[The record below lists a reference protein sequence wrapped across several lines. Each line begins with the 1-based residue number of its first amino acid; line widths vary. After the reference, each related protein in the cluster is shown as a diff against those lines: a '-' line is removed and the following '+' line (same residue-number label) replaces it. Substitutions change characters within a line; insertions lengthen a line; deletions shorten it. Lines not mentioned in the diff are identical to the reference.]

1 MTLLSISANLHYFI
15 DRWTGLPL
23 FLRPSEEIAPEGELL
38 ASPQHERELSVEVEG
53 TEGAGTSQ
61 EEAAA
66 EGELAA
72 PKKRAKKSGPTVEM
86 CGMKARNVQVGGGDS
101 VSLWMVRLSSS
112 TARTALVKL
121 VLTWRWT
128 CGVGRIWLRKV

>member
-1 MTLLSISANLHYFI
+1 MDVPLYTLMRNWPSLCLA
-15 DRWTGLPL
+15 
-23 FLRPSEEIAPEGELL
+23 RPSEEIAPEGELL
-38 ASPQHERELSVEVEG
+38 GSPQQERELSAEVEG

-86 CGMKARNVQVGGGDS
+86 CGMKARNVQVWES
-101 VSLWMVRLSSS
+101 F
-112 TARTALVKL
+112 
-121 VLTWRWT
+121 
-128 CGVGRIWLRKV
+128 C